1 MVFMNQFGDEE
12 TIYKLFPDDMEAAYW
27 ADDTAR
33 LLQWTLIDVTPND
46 EQKVLS

>member
-1 MVFMNQFGDEE
+1 MQLNMYEMVFMNQFGDEE
-12 TIYKLFPDDMEAAYW
+12 TIYKLFP
-27 ADDTAR
+27 DDTAR